1 MEYENTEERAAESGL
16 KNNPA
21 GGGQNGGAAD
31 WKQKIRFDR
40 SFYAKIA
47 LAERCVKEYYAALAT
62 ALLSYEKARS
72 RMGWSGVAF
81 SAGRESLAFIALSGK
96 TLSLYLAVA
105 PEEFADGRYKA
116 KDVGGVKKRA
126 RTPSLFKIKSRG
138 ALAHALKLIAALAA
152 EKGLKKRADG
162 FEPVSAD
169 NFKAD
174 SFNNLVTRGF
184 IRIVKTEEKNAAV
197 RTSGAAEEIIVP
209 VPAEHPAEN
218 EKYGAYADTL
228 ASSENLV
235 SRHKAYSEI
244 LSALAAGCGTARFSE
259 KLMLRSID
267 EMWVSAIERCL
278 PALDELIRKPARYI
292 AETEE
297 VLPIELT
304 KRVSGRSVAHLA
316 RHTDYISRNEYG
328 ELTPTKLLNV
338 FREDSLLTYENKFLN
353 TLISRLY
360 LFIGKRAKIA
370 EEAGADEKLEKFE
383 FESAFE
389 HGEGRGRIKIEVEYS
404 ERNTEETAR
413 KPFLGTGL
421 WHRVQRLN
429 EIVSGYMQSS
439 FVKAMDKNYIRPPVM
454 RTNAILKNKYFNEC
468 LALWEFIESYE
479 DAGYGITVSE
489 TVKDVPDEYVKEIY
503 ALAAQNYLVFLH
515 NAGKPVKDAAEYEYS
530 AAPEVK
536 AEIDTARGAV
546 KEEFRESL
554 PDYTAENDEIAF
566 ALDVALLADDLAEP
580 TSELFGTRYVRTFYS
595 KIRTAP
601 LELKERF
608 ARIANELLKFGKV
621 KMRESKRFASF
632 HAGRTIL
639 ARVTVSGKALKVY
652 FAEAEN
658 AADNMPREEEPRF
671 EDTPVCLRVRGSG
684 GERRATAYIAALAEA
699 YGLKLAKKPPEPVSA
714 ENYPLVPLAE
724 MLRKGWIFA
733 AKRKITDFATEKGL
747 FRGLGNFG
755 TAVSEESSVAAEEV
769 KKNAVSE
776 SAASFLAPNAAAV
789 QQESPAAEYKRP
801 SAAQALENMVR
812 PEGNYEKPTD
822 YGLDDSTGFIL
833 DEEQS
838 AQTEEE
844 READGENGK

>member
-1 MEYENTEERAAESGL
+1 M
-16 KNNPA
+16 
-21 GGGQNGGAAD
+21 
-31 WKQKIRFDR
+31 
-40 SFYAKIA
+40 
-47 LAERCVKEYYAALAT
+47 
-62 ALLSYEKARS
+62 
-72 RMGWSGVAF
+72 
-81 SAGRESLAFIALSGK
+81 
-96 TLSLYLAVA
+96 
-105 PEEFADGRYKA
+105 
-116 KDVGGVKKRA
+116 
-126 RTPSLFKIKSRG
+126 
-138 ALAHALKLIAALAA
+138 
-152 EKGLKKRADG
+152 
-162 FEPVSAD
+162 
-169 NFKAD
+169 
-174 SFNNLVTRGF
+174 
-184 IRIVKTEEKNAAV
+184 
-197 RTSGAAEEIIVP
+197 
-209 VPAEHPAEN
+209 
-218 EKYGAYADTL
+218 
-228 ASSENLV
+228 
-235 SRHKAYSEI
+235 
-244 LSALAAGCGTARFSE
+244 
-259 KLMLRSID
+259 
-267 EMWVSAIERCL
+267 
-278 PALDELIRKPARYI
+278 
-292 AETEE
+292 
-297 VLPIELT
+297 LPIELT

-370 EEAGADEKLEKFE
+370 EEAGADEKLDNFE

-580 TSELFGTRYVRTFYS
+580 TSDMFGTRYVRTFYS

-733 AKRKITDFATEKGL
+733 AKRKITDFAAEKGL

-755 TAVSEESSVAAEEV
+755 TAVSEECLVAAEEV

-838 AQTEEE
+838 ARTEEE

>member
-1 MEYENTEERAAESGL
+1 M
-16 KNNPA
+16 
-21 GGGQNGGAAD
+21 
-31 WKQKIRFDR
+31 
-40 SFYAKIA
+40 
-47 LAERCVKEYYAALAT
+47 
-62 ALLSYEKARS
+62 
-72 RMGWSGVAF
+72 
-81 SAGRESLAFIALSGK
+81 
-96 TLSLYLAVA
+96 
-105 PEEFADGRYKA
+105 
-116 KDVGGVKKRA
+116 
-126 RTPSLFKIKSRG
+126 
-138 ALAHALKLIAALAA
+138 
-152 EKGLKKRADG
+152 
-162 FEPVSAD
+162 
-169 NFKAD
+169 
-174 SFNNLVTRGF
+174 
-184 IRIVKTEEKNAAV
+184 
-197 RTSGAAEEIIVP
+197 
-209 VPAEHPAEN
+209 
-218 EKYGAYADTL
+218 
-228 ASSENLV
+228 
-235 SRHKAYSEI
+235 
-244 LSALAAGCGTARFSE
+244 
-259 KLMLRSID
+259 
-267 EMWVSAIERCL
+267 
-278 PALDELIRKPARYI
+278 
-292 AETEE
+292 
-297 VLPIELT
+297 LPIELT

-370 EEAGADEKLEKFE
+370 EEAGADEKLENFE

-580 TSELFGTRYVRTFYS
+580 TSELFGTRYVRTFHS

-684 GERRATAYIAALAEA
+684 GERRATAYIAALAEE

-747 FRGLGNFG
+747 FRGLENFG

-838 AQTEEE
+838 ARTEEE

>member
-1 MEYENTEERAAESGL
+1 M
-16 KNNPA
+16 
-21 GGGQNGGAAD
+21 
-31 WKQKIRFDR
+31 
-40 SFYAKIA
+40 
-47 LAERCVKEYYAALAT
+47 
-62 ALLSYEKARS
+62 
-72 RMGWSGVAF
+72 
-81 SAGRESLAFIALSGK
+81 
-96 TLSLYLAVA
+96 
-105 PEEFADGRYKA
+105 
-116 KDVGGVKKRA
+116 
-126 RTPSLFKIKSRG
+126 
-138 ALAHALKLIAALAA
+138 KLIAALAA
-152 EKGLKKRADG
+152 EKGLKKRAG
-162 FEPVSAD
+162 RVRTRIGGY
-169 NFKAD
+169 FKAD

-235 SRHKAYSEI
+235 SRHGAYSEI

-370 EEAGADEKLEKFE
+370 EEAGADEKLENFE

-530 AAPEVK
+530 AAPRSEGGNRYR
-536 AEIDTARGAV
+536 ARG
-546 KEEFRESL
+546 
-554 PDYTAENDEIAF
+554 
-566 ALDVALLADDLAEP
+566 
-580 TSELFGTRYVRTFYS
+580 SERGIPRV
-595 KIRTAP
+595 
-601 LELKERF
+601 F
-608 ARIANELLKFGKV
+608 ARLYGGKRRNRV
-621 KMRESKRFASF
+621 R
-632 HAGRTIL
+632 AGRGTSGGRSGGADVGIVRNAVCKNVL
-639 ARVTVSGKALKVY
+639 FEDPHGAARAEREIRADCQRAFEIRQSEDARKQAVRFVSCGQNDSGARNGERKGAESVFCGSGKRGGQH
-652 FAEAEN
+652 
-658 AADNMPREEEPRF
+658 AA
-671 EDTPVCLRVRGSG
+671 G
-684 GERRATAYIAALAEA
+684 RR
-699 YGLKLAKKPPEPVSA
+699 SA
-714 ENYPLVPLAE
+714 V
-724 MLRKGWIFA
+724 
-733 AKRKITDFATEKGL
+733 
-747 FRGLGNFG
+747 
-755 TAVSEESSVAAEEV
+755 
-769 KKNAVSE
+769 
-776 SAASFLAPNAAAV
+776 
-789 QQESPAAEYKRP
+789 
-801 SAAQALENMVR
+801 
-812 PEGNYEKPTD
+812 
-822 YGLDDSTGFIL
+822 
-833 DEEQS
+833 
-838 AQTEEE
+838 
-844 READGENGK
+844 

>member
-1 MEYENTEERAAESGL
+1 
-16 KNNPA
+16 
-21 GGGQNGGAAD
+21 
-31 WKQKIRFDR
+31 
-40 SFYAKIA
+40 
-47 LAERCVKEYYAALAT
+47 
-62 ALLSYEKARS
+62 
-72 RMGWSGVAF
+72 
-81 SAGRESLAFIALSGK
+81 
-96 TLSLYLAVA
+96 
-105 PEEFADGRYKA
+105 
-116 KDVGGVKKRA
+116 
-126 RTPSLFKIKSRG
+126 
-138 ALAHALKLIAALAA
+138 
-152 EKGLKKRADG
+152 
-162 FEPVSAD
+162 
-169 NFKAD
+169 
-174 SFNNLVTRGF
+174 
-184 IRIVKTEEKNAAV
+184 
-197 RTSGAAEEIIVP
+197 
-209 VPAEHPAEN
+209 
-218 EKYGAYADTL
+218 
-228 ASSENLV
+228 
-235 SRHKAYSEI
+235 
-244 LSALAAGCGTARFSE
+244 
-259 KLMLRSID
+259 
-267 EMWVSAIERCL
+267 MWVSAIERCL

-370 EEAGADEKLEKFE
+370 EEAGADEKLDNFE

-733 AKRKITDFATEKGL
+733 AKRKITDFAAEKGL

-755 TAVSEESSVAAEEV
+755 TAVSEESLVAAEEV

-776 SAASFLAPNAAAV
+776 SAASFLAPNAAAA

-838 AQTEEE
+838 ARTEEE

>member
-1 MEYENTEERAAESGL
+1 
-16 KNNPA
+16 
-21 GGGQNGGAAD
+21 
-31 WKQKIRFDR
+31 
-40 SFYAKIA
+40 
-47 LAERCVKEYYAALAT
+47 
-62 ALLSYEKARS
+62 
-72 RMGWSGVAF
+72 
-81 SAGRESLAFIALSGK
+81 
-96 TLSLYLAVA
+96 
-105 PEEFADGRYKA
+105 
-116 KDVGGVKKRA
+116 
-126 RTPSLFKIKSRG
+126 
-138 ALAHALKLIAALAA
+138 
-152 EKGLKKRADG
+152 
-162 FEPVSAD
+162 
-169 NFKAD
+169 
-174 SFNNLVTRGF
+174 
-184 IRIVKTEEKNAAV
+184 
-197 RTSGAAEEIIVP
+197 
-209 VPAEHPAEN
+209 
-218 EKYGAYADTL
+218 
-228 ASSENLV
+228 
-235 SRHKAYSEI
+235 
-244 LSALAAGCGTARFSE
+244 
-259 KLMLRSID
+259 
-267 EMWVSAIERCL
+267 
-278 PALDELIRKPARYI
+278 
-292 AETEE
+292 
-297 VLPIELT
+297 
-304 KRVSGRSVAHLA
+304 
-316 RHTDYISRNEYG
+316 
-328 ELTPTKLLNV
+328 
-338 FREDSLLTYENKFLN
+338 
-353 TLISRLY
+353 
-360 LFIGKRAKIA
+360 
-370 EEAGADEKLEKFE
+370 
-383 FESAFE
+383 
-389 HGEGRGRIKIEVEYS
+389 
-404 ERNTEETAR
+404 
-413 KPFLGTGL
+413 
-421 WHRVQRLN
+421 
-429 EIVSGYMQSS
+429 MQSS

-580 TSELFGTRYVRTFYS
+580 TSELFGTRYVRTFHS

-658 AADNMPREEEPRF
+658 VADNMPREEEPRF

-684 GERRATAYIAALAEA
+684 GERRATAYIAALAEE

-733 AKRKITDFATEKGL
+733 AKRKITDFAAEKGL

-755 TAVSEESSVAAEEV
+755 AAVSEESSVAAEEV

-801 SAAQALENMVR
+801 SAAQTLENMVR

-838 AQTEEE
+838 ARTEEE

>member
-1 MEYENTEERAAESGL
+1 M
-16 KNNPA
+16 
-21 GGGQNGGAAD
+21 
-31 WKQKIRFDR
+31 
-40 SFYAKIA
+40 
-47 LAERCVKEYYAALAT
+47 
-62 ALLSYEKARS
+62 
-72 RMGWSGVAF
+72 
-81 SAGRESLAFIALSGK
+81 
-96 TLSLYLAVA
+96 
-105 PEEFADGRYKA
+105 
-116 KDVGGVKKRA
+116 
-126 RTPSLFKIKSRG
+126 
-138 ALAHALKLIAALAA
+138 
-152 EKGLKKRADG
+152 
-162 FEPVSAD
+162 
-169 NFKAD
+169 
-174 SFNNLVTRGF
+174 
-184 IRIVKTEEKNAAV
+184 
-197 RTSGAAEEIIVP
+197 
-209 VPAEHPAEN
+209 
-218 EKYGAYADTL
+218 
-228 ASSENLV
+228 
-235 SRHKAYSEI
+235 
-244 LSALAAGCGTARFSE
+244 
-259 KLMLRSID
+259 
-267 EMWVSAIERCL
+267 
-278 PALDELIRKPARYI
+278 
-292 AETEE
+292 
-297 VLPIELT
+297 
-304 KRVSGRSVAHLA
+304 
-316 RHTDYISRNEYG
+316 
-328 ELTPTKLLNV
+328 
-338 FREDSLLTYENKFLN
+338 
-353 TLISRLY
+353 
-360 LFIGKRAKIA
+360 
-370 EEAGADEKLEKFE
+370 
-383 FESAFE
+383 
-389 HGEGRGRIKIEVEYS
+389 EYS

-580 TSELFGTRYVRTFYS
+580 TSELFGTRYVRTFHS

-733 AKRKITDFATEKGL
+733 AKRKITDFAAEKGL

-801 SAAQALENMVR
+801 SAAQTLENMVR

-838 AQTEEE
+838 ARTEEE

>member
-1 MEYENTEERAAESGL
+1 M
-16 KNNPA
+16 
-21 GGGQNGGAAD
+21 
-31 WKQKIRFDR
+31 
-40 SFYAKIA
+40 
-47 LAERCVKEYYAALAT
+47 
-62 ALLSYEKARS
+62 
-72 RMGWSGVAF
+72 
-81 SAGRESLAFIALSGK
+81 
-96 TLSLYLAVA
+96 
-105 PEEFADGRYKA
+105 
-116 KDVGGVKKRA
+116 
-126 RTPSLFKIKSRG
+126 
-138 ALAHALKLIAALAA
+138 
-152 EKGLKKRADG
+152 
-162 FEPVSAD
+162 
-169 NFKAD
+169 
-174 SFNNLVTRGF
+174 
-184 IRIVKTEEKNAAV
+184 
-197 RTSGAAEEIIVP
+197 
-209 VPAEHPAEN
+209 
-218 EKYGAYADTL
+218 
-228 ASSENLV
+228 
-235 SRHKAYSEI
+235 
-244 LSALAAGCGTARFSE
+244 
-259 KLMLRSID
+259 
-267 EMWVSAIERCL
+267 
-278 PALDELIRKPARYI
+278 
-292 AETEE
+292 
-297 VLPIELT
+297 
-304 KRVSGRSVAHLA
+304 
-316 RHTDYISRNEYG
+316 
-328 ELTPTKLLNV
+328 
-338 FREDSLLTYENKFLN
+338 
-353 TLISRLY
+353 
-360 LFIGKRAKIA
+360 
-370 EEAGADEKLEKFE
+370 
-383 FESAFE
+383 
-389 HGEGRGRIKIEVEYS
+389 EYS

-439 FVKAMDKNYIRPPVM
+439 FVKSMDKNYIRPPVM

-580 TSELFGTRYVRTFYS
+580 TSELFGTRYVRTFHS

-601 LELKERF
+601 FELKERF

-639 ARVTVSGKALKVY
+639 ARVAVSGKALKVY

-658 AADNMPREEEPRF
+658 AADNMPREEDPRF

-714 ENYPLVPLAE
+714 ENYPLVPLEE
-724 MLRKGWIFA
+724 MLLKGWIFA
-733 AKRKITDFATEKGL
+733 AKRKITDFAAEKGL
-747 FRGLGNFG
+747 FRGLGSFG
-755 TAVSEESSVAAEEV
+755 AAVSEESLAAAEEV

-801 SAAQALENMVR
+801 SAAQTLENMVR

-838 AQTEEE
+838 ARTEEE